1 MKTPRNKNIVLI
13 VGFIIVLLL
22 SYRFV
27 LSKTIFLKNEISK
40 LEQHLVSSE
49 DLAHIALQLDQRE
62 KFIDSVLQKNNLKH
76 LSIQNNLL
84 EFLNREARE
93 GTFQITQFT
102 EPHRSVENE
111 VTTTSYRFTLRGS
124 FLACEQI
131 IYQLEQAYNFG
142 KITHLK
148 FEKKRDFRK
157 GKDYLECNVIIESFV
172 SLQRVRALD

>member
-102 EPHRSVENE
+102 EPHRSVRKREK
-111 VTTTSYRFTLRGS
+111 TL
-124 FLACEQI
+124 
-131 IYQLEQAYNFG
+131 
-142 KITHLK
+142 
-148 FEKKRDFRK
+148 
-157 GKDYLECNVIIESFV
+157 
-172 SLQRVRALD
+172 